1 MSLISSLLPI
11 RVLVVD
17 DDYDE
22 CQIIRRAFE
31 IADDIEVC
39 GIVNDGVAGVEMT
52 KKLMPDVILLDII
65 MPNIDGLEV
74 AKKIR
79 ELDMEKDPK
88 IIMFTAIGN
97 QNVINTAFGI
107 GVDYYLKKP
116 VNLLS
121 LIEKVRMV
129 HKNKAYT
136 DMYNIN
142 KSNFRV
148 IKETINKICIPINLT
163 GYKYIVQVV
172 DIMLEKNNMTF
183 KQMYEIVAEKN
194 NTSSQCVEVSVRNAI
209 RRATEI
215 QSDFYK
221 SIFDSNGGKIPTNSV
236 FFEKI
241 KEVVYMNLP

>member
-22 CQIIRRAFE
+22 CEIIRRAFE

-209 RRATEI
+209 KRATEI

>member
-22 CQIIRRAFE
+22 CEIIRRAFE

-142 KSNFRV
+142 KSNFRL
-148 IKETINKICIPINLT
+148 IKEKINKICIPINLT

>member
-22 CQIIRRAFE
+22 CEIIRRAFE

-107 GVDYYLKKP
+107 GVDYYLK
-116 VNLLS
+116 NL
-121 LIEKVRMV
+121 
-129 HKNKAYT
+129 
-136 DMYNIN
+136 
-142 KSNFRV
+142 
-148 IKETINKICIPINLT
+148 
-163 GYKYIVQVV
+163 
-172 DIMLEKNNMTF
+172 
-183 KQMYEIVAEKN
+183 
-194 NTSSQCVEVSVRNAI
+194 
-209 RRATEI
+209 
-215 QSDFYK
+215 
-221 SIFDSNGGKIPTNSV
+221 
-236 FFEKI
+236 
-241 KEVVYMNLP
+241 

>member
-1 MSLISSLLPI
+1 M
-11 RVLVVD
+11 D

-22 CQIIRRAFE
+22 CEIIRRAFE

>member
-1 MSLISSLLPI
+1 
-11 RVLVVD
+11 
-17 DDYDE
+17 
-22 CQIIRRAFE
+22 
-31 IADDIEVC
+31 
-39 GIVNDGVAGVEMT
+39 
-52 KKLMPDVILLDII
+52 
-65 MPNIDGLEV
+65 
-74 AKKIR
+74 
-79 ELDMEKDPK
+79 
-88 IIMFTAIGN
+88 
-97 QNVINTAFGI
+97 
-107 GVDYYLKKP
+107 
-116 VNLLS
+116 
-121 LIEKVRMV
+121 MV

>member
-22 CQIIRRAFE
+22 CEIIRRAFE

-88 IIMFTAIGN
+88 IIMFTARGN

>member
-22 CQIIRRAFE
+22 CEIIRRAFE

-241 KEVVYMNLP
+241 KEVVYMNSP

>member
-22 CQIIRRAFE
+22 CEIIRRAFE

-88 IIMFTAIGN
+88 IIMFTTIGN

>member
-22 CQIIRRAFE
+22 CEIIRRAFE

-221 SIFDSNGGKIPTNSV
+221 SIFDSNGGKIQTNSV

>member
-22 CQIIRRAFE
+22 CEIIRRAFE

-241 KEVVYMNLP
+241 KKVVYMNLP

>member
-22 CQIIRRAFE
+22 CEIIRRAFE

-148 IKETINKICIPINLT
+148 MKETINKICIPINLT

>member
-22 CQIIRRAFE
+22 CEIIRRAFE

-236 FFEKI
+236 FFEKK

>member
-22 CQIIRRAFE
+22 CEIIRRAFE

>member
-22 CQIIRRAFE
+22 CEIIRRAFE

-172 DIMLEKNNMTF
+172 DIMLEK
-183 KQMYEIVAEKN
+183 I
-194 NTSSQCVEVSVRNAI
+194 I
-209 RRATEI
+209 
-215 QSDFYK
+215 
-221 SIFDSNGGKIPTNSV
+221 
-236 FFEKI
+236 
-241 KEVVYMNLP
+241 

>member
-22 CQIIRRAFE
+22 CEIIRRAFE

-221 SIFDSNGGKIPTNSV
+221 RYI
-236 FFEKI
+236 
-241 KEVVYMNLP
+241 

>member
-22 CQIIRRAFE
+22 CEIIRRAFE

-241 KEVVYMNLP
+241 KEGYT